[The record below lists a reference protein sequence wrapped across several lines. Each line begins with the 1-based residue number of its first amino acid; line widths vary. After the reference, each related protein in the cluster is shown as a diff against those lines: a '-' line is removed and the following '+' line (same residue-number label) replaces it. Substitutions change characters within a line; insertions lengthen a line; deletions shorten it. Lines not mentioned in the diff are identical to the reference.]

1 MKLEDMMLSETR
13 EKDEYWVIYAE
24 PKKKK
29 WNSWQRTL
37 IGGCGGWWV
46 DAGQRSQQKQ
56 VSAQQ
61 KQKPSTVEGGTDG
74 KASGPS
80 DLKSWGRG
88 PGTRGGGVAGLFARL
103 HWSPLPWQP
112 LPLAPSTASSHF
124 YKQVALVA
132 LFSEP
137 HLVSMLSGHLG

>member
-1 MKLEDMMLSETR
+1 MLSETS

-88 PGTRGGGVAGLFARL
+88 PGTGGGGGGGRAVLP
-103 HWSPLPWQP
+103 SPLEPFA
-112 LPLAPSTASSHF
+112 LAASAISPEHSF
-124 YKQVALVA
+124 KSL
-132 LFSEP
+132 L
-137 HLVSMLSGHLG
+137 